1 MHNGIE
7 GRMSPPENED
17 IQLAQVYTDQQFFRQ
32 LGLARSL
39 AGETDNPAR
48 ELSAVNALIAFCL
61 RKLQKYVGEG
71 KDDLSQTQ
79 LNKWRRRIRVAG
91 SVSVS
96 DNRVQTGQGQMYRIE
111 STCQSVET
119 QDGECPRFK
128 PITKTVFRDEREASM
143 RDEEKRVTRWQVS
156 VLSELEAE
164 LEMQLA
170 RFGWDKENFGPEDS
184 EVKEARQEVRAT
196 VRGGG

>member
-1 MHNGIE
+1 
-7 GRMSPPENED
+7 
-17 IQLAQVYTDQQFFRQ
+17 
-32 LGLARSL
+32 
-39 AGETDNPAR
+39 
-48 ELSAVNALIAFCL
+48 
-61 RKLQKYVGEG
+61 
-71 KDDLSQTQ
+71 
-79 LNKWRRRIRVAG
+79 
-91 SVSVS
+91 
-96 DNRVQTGQGQMYRIE
+96 
-111 STCQSVET
+111 
-119 QDGECPRFK
+119 
-128 PITKTVFRDEREASM
+128 M